1 MRVIVLLGAPG
12 AGKGTQAAVL
22 APRLN
27 LLHLATGD
35 MFRAAAAAGTRI
47 GLEAKAYMDRGEL
60 VPDHITVRMLLD
72 RLTASDA
79 THGVILDGF
88 PRTPA
93 QARALD
99 VALDERRSGV
109 EEAILIDVP
118 AEELVRRLSGR
129 RLCRAAGHIYNEVTN
144 PPHVPGEC
152 DIDGSELHPG
162 ITTGELDR
170 LAERHL
176 RAAGATPSFKGY
188 LGGGHYGRGPGAF
201 PASLCISIDD
211 QVVHGIPSER
221 DIQEGQLVS
230 VDAGAIVDGWHGD
243 AARTFV
249 VGPVSA
255 EARELV
261 DTTRLALM
269 AGIAAAQPGSRIGDI
284 GAAIEDIAMEKG
296 YGIVRQFVGH
306 GIGTSMHEEPQVP
319 NFRSGNGG

>member
-1 MRVIVLLGAPG
+1 MVTRKSRQEIDKMRR
-12 AGKGTQAAVL
+12 AGRLVAEVL
-22 APRLN
+22 A
-27 LLHLATGD
+27 
-35 MFRAAAAAGTRI
+35 
-47 GLEAKAYMDRGEL
+47 L
-60 VPDHITVRMLLD
+60 V
-72 RLTASDA
+72 
-79 THGVILDGF
+79 
-88 PRTPA
+88 
-93 QARALD
+93 
-99 VALDERRSGV
+99 E
-109 EEAILIDVP
+109 
-118 AEELVRRLSGR
+118 
-129 RLCRAAGHIYNEVTN
+129 
-144 PPHVPGEC
+144 
-152 DIDGSELHPG
+152 SELRPG

-319 NFRSGNGG
+319 NFRSGNGGRRIEAGMCLAIEPMFTLGGDAVGVEADGWTVVTRDGSLAAHFEHTIAITEGGPEILTSVGSPLVAGSRSI

>member
-35 MFRAAAAAGTRI
+35 MFRAAAKAGTPI

-79 THGVILDGF
+79 TYGVILDGF

-99 VALDERRSGV
+99 AALEERKAGV

-144 PPHVPGEC
+144 PPQNPGAC
-152 DIDGSELHPG
+152 DIDGSELYQREDDHIETVRARLEQQIP
-162 ITTGELDR
+162 ELLEVCAHYDAR
-170 LAERHL
+170 GKL
-176 RAAGATPSFKGY
+176 RT
-188 LGGGHYGRGPGAF
+188 
-201 PASLCISIDD
+201 
-211 QVVHGIPSER
+211 
-221 DIQEGQLVS
+221 
-230 VDAGAIVDGWHGD
+230 VDGT
-243 AARTFV
+243 RPIEEVT
-249 VGPVSA
+249 
-255 EARELV
+255 EELV
-261 DTTRLALM
+261 AALS
-269 AGIAAAQPGSRIGDI
+269 QPSGSR
-284 GAAIEDIAMEKG
+284 A
-296 YGIVRQFVGH
+296 
-306 GIGTSMHEEPQVP
+306 
-319 NFRSGNGG
+319 

>member
-35 MFRAAAAAGTRI
+35 MFRAAAAAGTPI

-60 VPDHITVRMLLD
+60 VPDHLTVRMLLD

-99 VALDERRSGV
+99 VALEERKSGV

-144 PPHVPGEC
+144 PPRVPGEC
-152 DIDGSELHPG
+152 DIDRSELYQ
-162 ITTGELDR
+162 
-170 LAERHL
+170 
-176 RAAGATPSFKGY
+176 RA
-188 LGGGHYGRGPGAF
+188 
-201 PASLCISIDD
+201 DD
-211 QVVHGIPSER
+211 QLETVKARLDQQIPELLDVCSHYEAQGKLRTVDGMRPIDEVTEELVAALSQPSE
-221 DIQEGQLVS
+221 
-230 VDAGAIVDGWHGD
+230 
-243 AARTFV
+243 
-249 VGPVSA
+249 
-255 EARELV
+255 
-261 DTTRLALM
+261 
-269 AGIAAAQPGSRIGDI
+269 SR
-284 GAAIEDIAMEKG
+284 A
-296 YGIVRQFVGH
+296 
-306 GIGTSMHEEPQVP
+306 
-319 NFRSGNGG
+319 